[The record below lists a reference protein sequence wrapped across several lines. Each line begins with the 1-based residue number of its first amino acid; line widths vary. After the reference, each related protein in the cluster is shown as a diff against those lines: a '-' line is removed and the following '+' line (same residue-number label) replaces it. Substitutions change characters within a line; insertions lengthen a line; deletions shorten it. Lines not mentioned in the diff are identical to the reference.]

1 MQRIEVV
8 RNSDPLNR
16 EVWVFWYDDRHQ
28 SYERIGRRRG
38 EDNISPSLPSDVS
51 AEAAK
56 IFSDSL
62 KVVQGVS

>member
-16 EVWVFWYDDRHQ
+16 EVWVFWYDDRHHALVLDRYTKASRPSTRHRKWEASQ

-38 EDNISPSLPSDVS
+38 EDNISP
-51 AEAAK
+51 
-56 IFSDSL
+56 
-62 KVVQGVS
+62 